1 MRTNAGAIPA
11 QTVSL
16 PFVFVWFWVWFRC
29 AFCEGLGFEFE
40 FVFFPGSGCTSD
52 ARNLFNLVHPI
63 EKRALRILE
72 NWVVCQAVT
81 CLCRRQ
87 CPKVVSLTSV
97 LFVLGDASLGKPL
110 QLVSWHE
117 CGSAL
122 LERMACAPP
131 HESSVSQVV
140 NKSEHC
146 FAM

>member
-1 MRTNAGAIPA
+1 MCLRGPSNHDHRDGEMRTNAGAIPA

-72 NWVVCQAVT
+72 NWVVRQAVT
-81 CLCRRQ
+81 CLCQRQ

-97 LFVLGDASLGKPL
+97 LFFWRRIARQAFFATCFLARVWERAAGKNGLCASP
-110 QLVSWHE
+110 
-117 CGSAL
+117 
-122 LERMACAPP
+122 
-131 HESSVSQVV
+131 
-140 NKSEHC
+140 
-146 FAM
+146 